1 MKTAKSNDDIDFEIR
16 FYERIL
22 ERKGDFV
29 QALIALGDLYTKK
42 GLYEK
47 GLTIDRKLLQ
57 LRPEDPYVFYN
68 LSCSYSLVNA
78 IDKAASAM
86 KFAIKNGYRNF
97 VYLENDRD
105 LINLLKDPEFR
116 SYLDQVKQAAKTI

>member
-1 MKTAKSNDDIDFEIR
+1 MKSVKNNDDIDFEIR

-42 GLYEK
+42 GLYEQ
-47 GLTIDRKLLQ
+47 GLAIDRRLSQ

-68 LSCSYSLVNA
+68 LACSYSLVNA

-86 KFAIKNGYRNF
+86 RFAITSGYRNF
-97 VYLENDRD
+97 IYLENDSD
-105 LINLLKDPEFR
+105 LVNLRNDPEFR
-116 SYLDQVKQAAKTI
+116 HYLDQVKQAKAAI